1 MAVVAFAAP
10 FNLVGPTTFVLP
22 RAGAAAPPTLL
33 PLPPFGEQ
41 IVVVPDPNAESTEFS
56 RVCDTDGDFDPVD
69 GGLKNESGK
78 LRIRNG
84 TCSGRA
90 F

>member
-1 MAVVAFAAP
+1 MRAVVALAALP
-10 FNLVGPTTFVLP
+10 FNFEAPVALLL
-22 RAGAAAPPTLL
+22 AALL
-33 PLPPFGEQ
+33 PFGEQ
-41 IVVVPDPNAESTEFS
+41 MVAVPEPNAESTEFS
-56 RVCDTDGDFDPVD
+56 RVCDTDGDFEPVD

-78 LRIRNG
+78 FRIRNG